1 MALAG
6 GPCSDIVHVK
16 IAYLGGS
23 PHHTDMKTIATGSVL
38 GIRELT
44 ERQRNELRAA
54 LAWLET
60 DLVRRRKR
68 LAYWTM
74 RKVHAETLPAIPERL
89 RADTLH
95 FHARSQ
101 ELVASGE
108 RLRAYLVAE
117 LQDQPEHLPAY
128 HYAH

>member
-1 MALAG
+1 MSKIYT
-6 GPCSDIVHVK
+6 GP
-16 IAYLGGS
+16 
-23 PHHTDMKTIATGSVL
+23 VL

-44 ERQRNELRAA
+44 ERQRASTRAE

-74 RKVHAETLPAIPERL
+74 RKAQAETMDIPDAL
-89 RADTLH
+89 RRNTLH
-95 FHARSQ
+95 FHARAS
-101 ELVASGE
+101 EFVASGE

-117 LQDQPEHLPAY
+117 LQDQSDHQPAY

>member
-1 MALAG
+1 MTK
-6 GPCSDIVHVK
+6 VF
-16 IAYLGGS
+16 
-23 PHHTDMKTIATGSVL
+23 TGSVF

-44 ERQRNELRAA
+44 DKQREATRRE

-60 DLVRRRKR
+60 DLIRRRKR
-68 LAYWTM
+68 LAYWSM
-74 RKVHAETLPAIPERL
+74 RKAQAETMPGIPEEL
-89 RADTLH
+89 REGAFY
-95 FHARSQ
+95 FHARAQ